1 MDIHR
6 GAGPVNLKGL
16 ARLSGNPHGRFAD
29 LGPLTVKIPKLCTHV
44 GVPACCISLCAI
56 LGPEEAESNSFFG
69 KFPMD
74 TGEINGHTVRVLSFA
89 PWIKDGLQLL
99 ICHIGIKGPFDLER
113 GGEINYLFDRVAGT
127 VHA

>member
-1 MDIHR
+1 
-6 GAGPVNLKGL
+6 
-16 ARLSGNPHGRFAD
+16 
-29 LGPLTVKIPKLCTHV
+29 
-44 GVPACCISLCAI
+44 
-56 LGPEEAESNSFFG
+56 
-69 KFPMD
+69 MD
-74 TGEINGHTVRVLSFA
+74 TGEINGHAVRVLSFS